1 VRGRVH
7 RFIAGMGGIALAATF
22 GVACSGSGETGSGSG
37 ETGGSIADDY
47 DLKPDSTMQQ
57 AGGGPVAQISVGSK
71 NFFAEQEILGH
82 ITVEA
87 LSAAGAEVED
97 KTGLGD
103 TETVR
108 ASLLSGG
115 IDLYWEYT
123 ATGATIHL
131 ALPDVPNDPQ
141 ALYETVA
148 KTDRKENGI
157 EWLDPISADNSYAI
171 AVREEVSDPSS
182 DQYDKDLANVQSIS
196 DLARLVK
203 QQPQKA
209 TICVGPEFEQ
219 RADALHAVESTY
231 GFRFPEE
238 NVLGYPVSTVY
249 RAVDNGKECNFG
261 SVFRT
266 SGYLSALGLTM
277 LDDDRGAFPPYS
289 PSLTVRSDVLE
300 NYPDLEPLIDDIAS
314 RLDDKTLRALNK
326 KVEVDHEAPQAVASE
341 WLESEGLVE

>member
-1 VRGRVH
+1 LMRLGKK
-7 RFIAGMGGIALAATF
+7 IAAGVASLFLLAGIAPAAPAAEL
-22 GVACSGSGETGSGSG
+22 VV
-37 ETGGSIADDY
+37 GG
-47 DLKPDSTMQQ
+47 
-57 AGGGPVAQISVGSK
+57 K
-71 NFFAEQEILGH
+71 NFTEQLILAEMTRQLLESHGH
-82 ITVEA
+82 
-87 LSAAGAEVED
+87 EVTKRD
-97 KTGLGD
+97 GLG
-103 TETVR
+103 TTIVR
-108 ASLLSGG
+108 ASLERGEV
-115 IDLYWEYT
+115 DLYWEYT

-277 LDDDRGAFPPYS
+277 LDDGRGAFPPYS

-314 RLDDKTLRALNK
+314 QLDDKTLRALNK